1 MADGKWVMTED
12 DAKRVDLTHSGSG
25 LQNMRSLPNYGQH
38 KAVDDRDGKATGGR
52 SDDSA
57 ADVHGNGPALKCA
70 FCGSEDFQTG
80 FGGFGEGFGYK
91 SYKCRSCGGTTDFVY
106 KDEVGKYFK

>member
-25 LQNMRSLPNYGQH
+25 LQNMRDLPNYGQH
-38 KAVDDRDGKATGGR
+38 KSVDDRDGKATGDR
-52 SDDSA
+52 SDNA
-57 ADVHGNGPALKCA
+57 ADGNSDEPSLKCA
-70 FCGSEDFQTG
+70 FCGSDDLQTG

-91 SYKCRSCGGTTDFVY
+91 SFKCRSCGGTTDFVY
-106 KDEVGKYFK
+106 KDEIGKYFK

>member
-25 LQNMRSLPNYGQH
+25 LQNMRSLPNYGRH
-38 KAVDDRDGKATGGR
+38 KAVDDREGG
-52 SDDSA
+52 A
-57 ADVHGNGPALKCA
+57 VLICA
-70 FCGSEDFQTG
+70 FCGSDDLQTG

-91 SYKCRSCGGTTDFVY
+91 SYKCRSCGGTTNFVY